1 MDAFSKVGL
10 PAEAAAYGALLAI
23 DGYEEMRDLAY
34 AELLNKAALVELG
47 ILGGHAGRLL
57 SVYGDL
63 NPKNAAAKQTVYVQF
78 REGLCSV
85 HPAGVAFRYAHSR
98 SIELWHAS
106 REALLYRLKEYA
118 SAETLQ
124 LVL

>member
-1 MDAFSKVGL
+1 
-10 PAEAAAYGALLAI
+10 
-23 DGYEEMRDLAY
+23 MRDLAY

-78 REGLCSV
+78 KEGLRSV
-85 HPAGVAFRYAHSR
+85 HPTIGFLPVSDLPSDTTSPSR
-98 SIELWHAS
+98 TTSCHRS
-106 REALLYRLKEYA
+106 
-118 SAETLQ
+118 
-124 LVL
+124 